1 MLRPTDERHWKG
13 IHSMLCVQGFS
24 TTQGTFVED
33 DAVNS
38 GAVKTKTTRH
48 ARQYMNR
55 KGGFNRAL
63 PAEVTGVR
71 TNAT

>member
-1 MLRPTDERHWKG
+1 
-13 IHSMLCVQGFS
+13 MLCVQGFS